1 MKGFSGWKVL
11 VDCSSLVGQSSLS
24 CGNGSQHESFLN
36 LTSKFLKKF
45 GMQIEKISMKQE
57 KTVVDYLAKVLINFS
72 FHSLISKKSKS
83 DDRIVFLTHFGF
95 CRDFLHFG
103 TVS

>member
-1 MKGFSGWKVL
+1 MVCW
-11 VDCSSLVGQSSLS
+11 SSVGQSLLS
-24 CGNGSQHESFLN
+24 CGNGSQHESFHN
-36 LTSKFLKKF
+36 STSNFFKY
-45 GMQIEKISMKQE
+45 GMQIEKIFIKQE
-57 KTVVDYLAKVLINFS
+57 ETIVDYLAKVLINFS

>member
-1 MKGFSGWKVL
+1 MK
-11 VDCSSLVGQSSLS
+11 SSLIQRQ
-24 CGNGSQHESFLN
+24 N
-36 LTSKFLKKF
+36 FLKY
-45 GMQIEKISMKQE
+45 GMQIEKINMKQE
-57 KTVVDYLAKVLINFS
+57 ETVVDYLAKVLINFS

>member
-1 MKGFSGWKVL
+1 MVYK
-11 VDCSSLVGQSSLS
+11 
-24 CGNGSQHESFLN
+24 
-36 LTSKFLKKF
+36 LKKLV
-45 GMQIEKISMKQE
+45 MKQE
-57 KTVVDYLAKVLINFS
+57 ETIVDYLAKFINFS

>member
-1 MKGFSGWKVL
+1 
-11 VDCSSLVGQSSLS
+11 
-24 CGNGSQHESFLN
+24 
-36 LTSKFLKKF
+36 
-45 GMQIEKISMKQE
+45 MQIEEINYEQE
-57 KTVVDYLAKVLINFS
+57 ETVVDYLAKVLINFS
-72 FHSLISKKSKS
+72 FHSLISRISKS

>member
-1 MKGFSGWKVL
+1 
-11 VDCSSLVGQSSLS
+11 
-24 CGNGSQHESFLN
+24 
-36 LTSKFLKKF
+36 
-45 GMQIEKISMKQE
+45 MQIEKMSLKQE
-57 KTVVDYLAKVLINFS
+57 ETVVDYLAKVLINFS
-72 FHSLISKKSKS
+72 FHSLISGKSKS

>member
-1 MKGFSGWKVL
+1 MVCK
-11 VDCSSLVGQSSLS
+11 
-24 CGNGSQHESFLN
+24 
-36 LTSKFLKKF
+36 LKKL
-45 GMQIEKISMKQE
+45 ILKQE
-57 KTVVDYLAKVLINFS
+57 KIVVDYLAKVLINFS
-72 FHSLISKKSKS
+72 FNSLISRKSKS

>member
-1 MKGFSGWKVL
+1 
-11 VDCSSLVGQSSLS
+11 
-24 CGNGSQHESFLN
+24 
-36 LTSKFLKKF
+36 
-45 GMQIEKISMKQE
+45 MKQE
-57 KTVVDYLAKVLINFS
+57 KTVVDYLAKILIIFS
-72 FHSLISKKSKS
+72 FHSLISGKSKS

>member
-1 MKGFSGWKVL
+1 
-11 VDCSSLVGQSSLS
+11 
-24 CGNGSQHESFLN
+24 
-36 LTSKFLKKF
+36 
-45 GMQIEKISMKQE
+45 MQIEEINCLE
-57 KTVVDYLAKVLINFS
+57 KEIVVDYLANILSIFS
-72 FHSLISKKSKS
+72 FHSLISGKSKS

>member
-1 MKGFSGWKVL
+1 
-11 VDCSSLVGQSSLS
+11 
-24 CGNGSQHESFLN
+24 
-36 LTSKFLKKF
+36 
-45 GMQIEKISMKQE
+45 MQIEEINCLE
-57 KTVVDYLAKVLINFS
+57 KEIVIDYLANILSIVS
-72 FHSLISKKSKS
+72 FHSLISRISKS

>member
-1 MKGFSGWKVL
+1 
-11 VDCSSLVGQSSLS
+11 
-24 CGNGSQHESFLN
+24 
-36 LTSKFLKKF
+36 
-45 GMQIEKISMKQE
+45 MKQE
-57 KTVVDYLAKVLINFS
+57 ETVDYLEKVLINFS
-72 FHSLISKKSKS
+72 FHSLISRKSKS

>member
-1 MKGFSGWKVL
+1 
-11 VDCSSLVGQSSLS
+11 
-24 CGNGSQHESFLN
+24 
-36 LTSKFLKKF
+36 
-45 GMQIEKISMKQE
+45 MQIEELIMKQE
-57 KTVVDYLAKVLINFS
+57 KIVVDYLAKVLINFS
-72 FHSLISKKSKS
+72 FHSLISRKSKS

>member
-1 MKGFSGWKVL
+1 
-11 VDCSSLVGQSSLS
+11 
-24 CGNGSQHESFLN
+24 
-36 LTSKFLKKF
+36 
-45 GMQIEKISMKQE
+45 MKQE
-57 KTVVDYLAKVLINFS
+57 ETIVDYLAKFINFS
-72 FHSLISKKSKS
+72 FHSLISRKSKS

>member
-1 MKGFSGWKVL
+1 
-11 VDCSSLVGQSSLS
+11 
-24 CGNGSQHESFLN
+24 
-36 LTSKFLKKF
+36 
-45 GMQIEKISMKQE
+45 MKQE
-57 KTVVDYLAKVLINFS
+57 ETVVDYLAKVLINFS
-72 FHSLISKKSKS
+72 FHFLISRKSKS

>member
-1 MKGFSGWKVL
+1 MVCK
-11 VDCSSLVGQSSLS
+11 
-24 CGNGSQHESFLN
+24 
-36 LTSKFLKKF
+36 LKKLV
-45 GMQIEKISMKQE
+45 MKQE
-57 KTVVDYLAKVLINFS
+57 KIVVDYLAKVLINFS
-72 FHSLISKKSKS
+72 FHFLISRKSKS

>member
-1 MKGFSGWKVL
+1 
-11 VDCSSLVGQSSLS
+11 
-24 CGNGSQHESFLN
+24 
-36 LTSKFLKKF
+36 
-45 GMQIEKISMKQE
+45 MQIEEISMKQE
-57 KTVVDYLAKVLINFS
+57 GNVVDYLAKVLINFS

-95 CRDFLHFG
+95 CSDFLHFG

>member
-1 MKGFSGWKVL
+1 
-11 VDCSSLVGQSSLS
+11 
-24 CGNGSQHESFLN
+24 
-36 LTSKFLKKF
+36 
-45 GMQIEKISMKQE
+45 MKQE
-57 KTVVDYLAKVLINFS
+57 EIVVDYLAKVLINFS
-72 FHSLISKKSKS
+72 FHSLISRKSKS

>member
-1 MKGFSGWKVL
+1 MKASSIKNIRKVI
-11 VDCSSLVGQSSLS
+11 
-24 CGNGSQHESFLN
+24 NN
-36 LTSKFLKKF
+36 FLKY
-45 GMQIEKISMKQE
+45 GMQIEKLIMKQE
-57 KTVVDYLAKVLINFS
+57 ETVVDYLAKVLINFS

>member
-1 MKGFSGWKVL
+1 
-11 VDCSSLVGQSSLS
+11 
-24 CGNGSQHESFLN
+24 
-36 LTSKFLKKF
+36 
-45 GMQIEKISMKQE
+45 MQIEKINMKQE
-57 KTVVDYLAKVLINFS
+57 KTLVDYLAKVLINFS
-72 FHSLISKKSKS
+72 FHPLISRKSKS

>member
-1 MKGFSGWKVL
+1 MVRK
-11 VDCSSLVGQSSLS
+11 
-24 CGNGSQHESFLN
+24 
-36 LTSKFLKKF
+36 LKKS
-45 GMQIEKISMKQE
+45 IMKQE
-57 KTVVDYLAKVLINFS
+57 ETVVDYLAKVLINFS
-72 FHSLISKKSKS
+72 FHSLISRKSKS

>member
-1 MKGFSGWKVL
+1 
-11 VDCSSLVGQSSLS
+11 
-24 CGNGSQHESFLN
+24 
-36 LTSKFLKKF
+36 
-45 GMQIEKISMKQE
+45 MQIEVIIKQDE
-57 KTVVDYLAKVLINFS
+57 TLVDYLAKVLINFS
-72 FHSLISKKSKS
+72 FHSLISRKSKS

>member
-1 MKGFSGWKVL
+1 
-11 VDCSSLVGQSSLS
+11 
-24 CGNGSQHESFLN
+24 
-36 LTSKFLKKF
+36 
-45 GMQIEKISMKQE
+45 MQIEEIIIKQE
-57 KTVVDYLAKVLINFS
+57 ETVVDYLAKVLINFS

>member
-1 MKGFSGWKVL
+1 MKGFSGGKVL
-11 VDCSSLVGQSSLS
+11 VVCSSSVGQSLLS

-36 LTSKFLKKF
+36 STSNFENMVCKLKKL
-45 GMQIEKISMKQE
+45 IMKQE
-57 KTVVDYLAKVLINFS
+57 ETVGDYLAKVLINFS
-72 FHSLISKKSKS
+72 FHSVISRISKS
-83 DDRIVFLTHFGF
+83 DDRIVFLTHFDF

>member
-1 MKGFSGWKVL
+1 M
-11 VDCSSLVGQSSLS
+11 
-24 CGNGSQHESFLN
+24 N
-36 LTSKFLKKF
+36 
-45 GMQIEKISMKQE
+45 QE
-57 KTVVDYLAKVLINFS
+57 ETVVDYLGKLINFS
-72 FHSLISKKSKS
+72 FHSIISKKSKS

>member
-1 MKGFSGWKVL
+1 MVCK
-11 VDCSSLVGQSSLS
+11 
-24 CGNGSQHESFLN
+24 
-36 LTSKFLKKF
+36 LKKLV
-45 GMQIEKISMKQE
+45 MKQE
-57 KTVVDYLAKVLINFS
+57 ETVVDYLAKLINFS

>member
-1 MKGFSGWKVL
+1 
-11 VDCSSLVGQSSLS
+11 
-24 CGNGSQHESFLN
+24 
-36 LTSKFLKKF
+36 
-45 GMQIEKISMKQE
+45 MQIEKIIMKQDG
-57 KTVVDYLAKVLINFS
+57 TVVDYLAKVLINFS
-72 FHSLISKKSKS
+72 FHSLISRKSKS

>member
-1 MKGFSGWKVL
+1 
-11 VDCSSLVGQSSLS
+11 
-24 CGNGSQHESFLN
+24 
-36 LTSKFLKKF
+36 
-45 GMQIEKISMKQE
+45 MQIEKMSMKQE
-57 KTVVDYLAKVLINFS
+57 ETVVDYLAKVLINFS
-72 FHSLISKKSKS
+72 FHSLISGKSKS

>member
-1 MKGFSGWKVL
+1 
-11 VDCSSLVGQSSLS
+11 
-24 CGNGSQHESFLN
+24 
-36 LTSKFLKKF
+36 
-45 GMQIEKISMKQE
+45 MQIEEINYE
-57 KTVVDYLAKVLINFS
+57 ARGNVLDYLAKVLINFS
-72 FHSLISKKSKS
+72 FHSLISRISKS